1 REVKE
6 KISEHQQIKGEGSLD
21 KKEAK
26 KIVNE
31 AGLEGRAVW
40 NKEDFEFEFNFF
52 GWRFKQ
58 ENLAI
63 VLGLFVILIISEV
76 ILFKK
81 ASKLNIAAKK
91 RQEEDNKIIYERINN
106 LEYIKAVSGEK
117 YEEEKI
123 MNKIV
128 DALLTLDQLSSY
140 LTIVCESVK
149 SLSPGELRYLPTNP
163 TFPFENG
170 DIIFDKVVFAYPKRP
185 QQDILRNFSFRF
197 LKGKSYG
204 IAGKN
209 GIGKSTITKT
219 TLKLYE
225 IKTGQILIEFI
236 EKLPNQFA
244 TELREG
250 GTDLSEGQKQQIA
263 AMRIFIR
270 DYDIYILDEIL
281 SNVHPDLKEIILQNI
296 FTKIKNKTTLV
307 IDHHYEIF
315 KYVDYVYQFTGENEA
330 INFNLELKHPE
341 SEYQELYL
349 LREFLKRV
357 RQDLEINS
365 NIELAPHTLR
375 RCFATYNLLAGMPL
389 NILQRVL
396 GHSRVSTTALYI
408 KDSDLANLLKFKP
421 I

>member
-225 IKTGQILIEFI
+225 IKTGQILIE
-236 EKLPNQFA
+236 
-244 TELREG
+244 G

-296 FTKIKNKTTLV
+296 FTKIKNKTTL
-307 IDHHYEIF
+307 
-315 KYVDYVYQFTGENEA
+315 
-330 INFNLELKHPE
+330 HPE

-349 LREFLKRV
+349 LRGKRGKDRYVYLAPEIRV